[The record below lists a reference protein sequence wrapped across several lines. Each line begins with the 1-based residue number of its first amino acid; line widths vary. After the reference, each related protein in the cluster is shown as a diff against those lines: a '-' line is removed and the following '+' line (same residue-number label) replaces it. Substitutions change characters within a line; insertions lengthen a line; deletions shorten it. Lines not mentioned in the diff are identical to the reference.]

1 MRKKRLFSYMI
12 MIVSVIVSVKL
23 VKDIYRVWHVD
34 DRIVEAERELGAAK
48 QEREEI
54 EKRLKETE
62 SGFQKE
68 KQIRDTLKMAKE
80 NEVVIV
86 VPEEVVKAR
95 LETKEMVDV
104 LAEDLKIW
112 EKWWRVFML

>member
-23 VKDIYRVWHVD
+23 VKDIYRIWHVD
-34 DRIVEAERELGAAK
+34 DRIIEAERGLETAK
-48 QEREEI
+48 QEREEL
-54 EKRLKETE
+54 EKKLKETE

-95 LETKEMVDV
+95 LEAKEEVDV
-104 LAEDLKIW
+104 LVEDLKIW
-112 EKWWRVFML
+112 EKWRQVFMY